1 MLNINS
7 ISYFLQINNTSQIKR
22 RKWYYTIQNKFLRN
36 KRTYKSNRASKNH
49 KARFR
54 GKHFIGQ

>member
-36 KRTYKSNRASKNH
+36 KRTYKKSK
-49 KARFR
+49 K
-54 GKHFIGQ
+54 